1 MRRTIFQSTRYSG
14 TIGGSMV
21 NVGLLILGKANNAT
35 MANENDGQQYQNL
48 FLLDTVFLTLLYRR

>member
-1 MRRTIFQSTRYSG
+1 MHLVEEEVNNVTTRYSG

-35 MANENDGQQYQNL
+35 MANENDG
-48 FLLDTVFLTLLYRR
+48 LLP